1 MFLGRKGTGGNRRAA
16 LMTSVHAA
24 LKWSFLGEIASKA
37 VTPVVFVVLARLL
50 TPEDYGVV
58 AAATMVI
65 SFSQIFWEAGMG
77 KAIIQYRGDRT
88 VAADA
93 AFWINNALALLIA
106 GTLATSSGLIADR
119 IFHDPRVAPVLQVMT
134 LQVLLSA
141 SVSIH
146 IALLQKDL
154 NFRHLFW
161 VRLATVAIPG
171 LASIPLASY
180 GMGYWALVAGTL
192 AGQVFQVA
200 LLWKRSPWRP
210 RFTFDRQVAHELV
223 RFGGWVAATALLAWC
238 YLWADSLIV
247 GVYLGPHD
255 LGLYR
260 TGNAFIIMT
269 YGLIFSPLMPVL
281 YSHLSAVSH
290 DRARIRKIM
299 IQVIRILTFLSL
311 PLAALIAVNADFI
324 CDFIF
329 GPKWQGISL
338 VVGVMVLCHSI
349 SWVVGANGEF
359 YRAIGKPHTETYIM
373 GLMIVAFLPVYY
385 FSIQHGLKIFI
396 MARLGLVLIGFL
408 VHVAVFVSVLK
419 IRAHPIILYLI
430 KVGVFSF
437 CSIVAA
443 TGLNSMWFE
452 NSMFGKF
459 LVSGIILFAVLYLS
473 ERQGLVPFLIGS
485 IRRQFRTNL

>member
-1 MFLGRKGTGGNRRAA
+1 MS
-16 LMTSVHAA
+16 SVHAA
-24 LKWSFLGEIASKA
+24 LKWSFLGELASKA

-50 TPEDYGVV
+50 TPEDFGVV

-88 VAADA
+88 VAANA
-93 AFWINNALALLIA
+93 AFWINNALGLLIA
-106 GTLATSSGLIADR
+106 GLLVTSSGLVADR
-119 IFHDPRVAPVLQVMT
+119 IFHDPRVAPVLQVMA

-171 LASIPLASY
+171 LASIPLALY
-180 GMGYWALVAGTL
+180 GMGYWALVAGAL

-200 LLWKRSPWRP
+200 LLWKTSPWRP
-210 RFTFDRQVAHELV
+210 HFTFDPRIARELV
-223 RFGGWVAATALLAWC
+223 RFGGWVATTALLAWC

-247 GVYLGPHD
+247 GIYLGSRE

-260 TGNAFIIMT
+260 TGNAAVMMI

-281 YSHLSAVSH
+281 YSHLAAVSH
-290 DRARIRKIM
+290 DKVRIRKIM
-299 IQVIRILTFLSL
+299 LQVIRILTFLSL
-311 PLAALIAVNADFI
+311 PLAALIAANADFL

-338 VVGVMVLCHSI
+338 VVSVMVLCHSV
-349 SWVVGANGEF
+349 SWVVGANGEL
-359 YRAIGKPHTETYIM
+359 YRAMGKPDNETYIM
-373 GLMIVAFLPVYY
+373 GLMLVLFLPVYY
-385 FSIQHGLKIFI
+385 FSIQYGLEVFI

-408 VHVAVFVSVLK
+408 VHIAVFVS
-419 IRAHPIILYLI
+419 IMEISARPIILYFI
-430 KVGVFSF
+430 KVGALSF
-437 CSIVAA
+437 CSIAAA
-443 TGLNSMWFE
+443 TVVNFMWFE
-452 NSMFGKF
+452 NSTVGNF
-459 LVSGIILFAVLYLS
+459 LISSIVLFTVLFLS

-485 IRRQFRTNL
+485 IGKQFRANQ